1 MQLGIRM
8 KVDAVPHKD
17 YSKKRMEDFI
27 SRRFGNRKYKLE
39 ECPNIKENKI
49 QFVFEMKELKEDF
62 ITEIREITE
71 AFQQIGTLNMYE
83 ITACNSEFIQ

>member
-1 MQLGIRM
+1 
-8 KVDAVPHKD
+8 
-17 YSKKRMEDFI
+17 
-27 SRRFGNRKYKLE
+27 
-39 ECPNIKENKI
+39 
-49 QFVFEMKELKEDF
+49 MKELKEDF